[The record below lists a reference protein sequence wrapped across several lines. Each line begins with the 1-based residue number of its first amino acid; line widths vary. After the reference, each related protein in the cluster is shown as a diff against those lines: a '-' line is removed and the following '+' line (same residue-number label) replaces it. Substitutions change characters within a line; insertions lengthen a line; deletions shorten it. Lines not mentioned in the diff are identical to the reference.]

1 MLKKILL
8 SPRGRFIGCV
18 VITNILSGIFTMFVW
33 FPLSRYFFPVGHALS
48 PYIPMLI
55 SALAAIP
62 ISSAVSHHWAKPIQ
76 DMVEATKSI
85 SQGDFSVRVAETA
98 EGDMGRLLR
107 SFNQMTTELGNT
119 ELMRNDF
126 INVFSHEFK
135 TPIVSIRGFAKRLR
149 NGNLAQR
156 QQEEYL
162 DFIVE
167 ESERLSNLA
176 NNILLISKYE
186 NQSIV
191 GEQAEYALDEQ
202 IRTCILRM
210 ESQWSARNIQFEL
223 DLPRLTYLGNM
234 EMLDHVWQNLISN
247 AIKFSRDGGTITI
260 SARKE
265 NSRITVWIRD
275 EGIGIRPEHIGH
287 IFDKFYQE
295 DTSHTTAGNGL
306 GLALVRRI
314 VELCGGEIGVESQK
328 NSGTMVVVALP
339 LPGSAAKNDGC
350 QIQKTHMAT
359 F

>member
-1 MLKKILL
+1 MLKKLLL

-18 VITNILSGIFTMFVW
+18 VITNILSGIFTMLVW
-33 FPLSRYFFPVGHALS
+33 FPLSRYLFPAGHSLS

-55 SALAAIP
+55 SAMAAIP
-62 ISSAVSHHWAKPIQ
+62 ISSAVSRHWAKPIQ
-76 DMVEATKSI
+76 DMVEATRSI
-85 SQGDFSVRVAETA
+85 SRGDFSVRVAETA
-98 EGDMGRLLR
+98 EGDMGTLLR

-119 ELMRNDF
+119 ELMRYDF

-149 NGNLAQR
+149 SGNLTQR

-162 DFIVE
+162 DFIAE

-176 NNILLISKYE
+176 NNILLITKYE
-186 NQSIV
+186 NQSFV
-191 GEQAEYALDEQ
+191 NERTAYSLDEQ

-247 AIKFSRDGGTITI
+247 AIKFSHDGGTITI
-260 SARKE
+260 SARSE
-265 NSRITVWIRD
+265 NSRITVWVRD
-275 EGIGIRPEHIGH
+275 EGIGIAPDHIGH

-306 GLALVRRI
+306 GLVLVQRI
-314 VELCGGEIGVESQK
+314 VELCGGEIGVESRQGG
-328 NSGTMVVVALP
+328 GTLFVVSLP
-339 LPGSAAKNDGC
+339 C
-350 QIQKTHMAT
+350 
-359 F
+359 

>member
-1 MLKKILL
+1 MLKKLLL

-33 FPLSRYFFPVGHALS
+33 FPLSRYFFPAGHSPS

-55 SALAAIP
+55 SILAAIP
-62 ISSAVSHHWAKPIQ
+62 ISSAVSRHWAKPIQ

-85 SQGDFSVRVAETA
+85 SQGNFSVRVAETA
-98 EGDMGRLLR
+98 EGDMGKLLR
-107 SFNQMTTELGNT
+107 SFNRMTTELGNT

-149 NGNLAQR
+149 SGNLTEQQR
-156 QQEEYL
+156 QEYL
-162 DFIVE
+162 DFIAE

-186 NQSIV
+186 NQNFVS
-191 GEQAEYALDEQ
+191 EQTEFALDEQ

-223 DLPRLTYLGNM
+223 DLPRMIYLGNM
-234 EMLDHVWQNLISN
+234 EMLDHIWLNLISN
-247 AIKFSRDGGTITI
+247 AVKFSHDGGTITI
-260 SARKE
+260 SARNE
-265 NSRITVWIRD
+265 NSCITVWIRD
-275 EGIGIRPEHIGH
+275 EGIGISPDHIGH

-295 DTSHTTAGNGL
+295 DTSHTTTGNGL
-306 GLALVRRI
+306 GLSLVKRI
-314 VELCGGEIGVESQK
+314 VQLCGGEIGVESQK

-339 LPGSAAKNDGC
+339 LSEPTIRNE
-350 QIQKTHMAT
+350 
-359 F
+359 